1 MVDSHIIDAWKKAPR
16 LNAFA
21 SFFER
26 TASGKGGSPDLGIP
40 EPEMNLLS
48 YDLDC
53 MTFWDT
59 HRRLWGHFDSHY
71 FASIPYRLEEE
82 CRLAVA
88 ILSFGLKSWARSGR
102 VATVYTLGAGAGTL
116 ARALARL
123 GDGRLKTLNCSPTNG
138 NRVCFFAKRGSDD
151 ASFYHGPFFELDDER
166 YASDEALRPFRDGY
180 DVLLEDTT
188 FQMYGRDRGNQT
200 AFIAPRLRDDG
211 VLVQV
216 QKLRNPNSDVYLAR
230 EIQKDEIFKSKFF
243 SAAQIVEKQRDV
255 LETMVDFQVDLET
268 SRSTLQSYFRYSVV
282 TWNSGNFYT
291 IVSSNSLGSIR
302 DFCASMLRPAIPQ
315 EFCYELL
322 PRIIINDEKNPI
334 RADWAWRTPHSIC
347 GGATTETSS
356 GVGE

>member
-1 MVDSHIIDAWKKAPR
+1 MVDSQIIDAWKKAPR

-26 TASGKGGSPDLGIP
+26 TASGKGGAPDLDIP
-40 EPEMNLLS
+40 APEMNLLS

-88 ILSFGLKSWARSGR
+88 VLSFSLKAWARSGR

-151 ASFYHGPFFELDDER
+151 ASFYHGPFYQLDDER
-166 YASDEALRPFRDGY
+166 YASDEALRSFRDGY
-180 DVLLEDTT
+180 DILLEDTT
-188 FQMYGRDRGNQT
+188 FQMYGRDRENQT
-200 AFIAPRLRDDG
+200 AFIAPRLREGG

-216 QKLRNPNSDVYLAR
+216 QKLASPNLDVYLAR
-230 EIQKDEIFKSKFF
+230 EIQKDVTFKSKFF

-255 LETMVDFQVDLET
+255 LETMADFQVDLET
-268 SRSTLQSYFRYSVV
+268 SRSALRRYFRYSVL

-291 IVSSNSLGSIR
+291 IVSSNSLHAIC
-302 DFCASMLRPAIPQ
+302 DFCASMLKPAIPDA
-315 EFCYELL
+315 FCYEPL
-322 PRIIINDEKNPI
+322 PRIIINDEKDPMQG
-334 RADWAWRTPHSIC
+334 DWTWRTPHSIR
-347 GGATTETSS
+347 GETPKEISS
-356 GVGE
+356 DVSE